1 MRSSS
6 DGSGSQ
12 IARKDSRFL
21 AFMRVA
27 ACDPT
32 EFALQKRYFA
42 PRLTVSALLLYLP
55 ISTPDVAD
63 ACEVSSAP
71 SKKTCA

>member
-1 MRSSS
+1 MCRREWAF
-6 DGSGSQ
+6 DALQFGGSGSQ

-32 EFALQKRYFA
+32 EFARF
-42 PRLTVSALLLYLP
+42 RNGTLLL
-55 ISTPDVAD
+55 D
-63 ACEVSSAP
+63 
-71 SKKTCA
+71 